1 MNKMQLRIRS
11 NIENDGF
18 VRMCA
23 TAFLL
28 PLSLKMDTLTEIKTV
43 LAEAVVNAMIHAYE
57 GNEDTYIDIMI
68 MYDQF
73 QIVME
78 IKDYGCGIEDITKAR
93 MPLYTSKAHLER
105 SGMGMTIMETFVD
118 HFEIESHK
126 NFGTRIKMVKYL
138 EQG

>member
-1 MNKMQLRIRS
+1 MM
-11 NIENDGF
+11 
-18 VRMCA
+18 
-23 TAFLL
+23 
-28 PLSLKMDTLTEIKTV
+28 
-43 LAEAVVNAMIHAYE
+43 
-57 GNEDTYIDIMI
+57 

-78 IKDYGCGIEDITKAR
+78 IKDDGCGMEDITKAR

>member
-11 NIENDGF
+11 NIENDSF

-28 PLSLKMDTLTEIKTV
+28 PLSLKMAVLTEIKTV

-57 GNEDTYIDIMI
+57 GNEDTYIDIMM
-68 MYDQF
+68 MYDHQ

-78 IKDYGCGIEDITKAR
+78 IKDYGCGIEDIAKAR

-118 HFEIESHK
+118 QFEIESHK
-126 NFGTRIKMVKYL
+126 DFGTRIKMVKYL
-138 EQG
+138 EKE